1 MATRPITT
9 TLQKCNAVIPHRRP
23 RSPALGSH
31 RPRADRGRSAAAAIL
46 PLSPQPPA
54 ADGGQAGPS
63 APDGRGR
70 NGCAVP
76 CEHAQGSVMAAGRGA
91 REGGNEAGQ
100 QLSRCNFGRR

>member
-63 APDGRGR
+63 APDGRGGEMAAR
-70 NGCAVP
+70 CPVSMRKALSWRRGGEPVRG
-76 CEHAQGSVMAAGRGA
+76 EMRQGS
-91 REGGNEAGQ
+91 
-100 QLSRCNFGRR
+100 S